1 MTQSLTPSMEMHMC
15 NTRTRVH
22 LSSNSFIHS
31 FLVSFIAVL
40 LLFCRVLCYTDTLKL
55 SHYVYLTRERCPR
68 ISVPFPCACC
78 ICGNVLCV
86 IKTWTVCGGMSQ
98 KSAPFNF
105 PKTEIYMKN
114 KLDNSVKDFSLFTGE
129 FMYSEAEMLV
139 ETFFFFF
146 VLPIYDSVMLHR
158 RTTGLSHKMASR
170 VCLRFVLPPVCFWDE
185 CFSAIYEVNC
195 LTCTINSH
203 DQPCL
208 KLWVFWQW
216 K

>member
-1 MTQSLTPSMEMHMC
+1 MTQSLTPLYGNAYVQYTYTC
-15 NTRTRVH
+15 
-22 LSSNSFIHS
+22 SSIQPFIHS

-139 ETFFFFF
+139 ETFFFFC
-146 VLPIYDSVMLHR
+146 P
-158 RTTGLSHKMASR
+158 SHLWFCHASSSHNW
-170 VCLRFVLPPVCFWDE
+170 P
-185 CFSAIYEVNC
+185 
-195 LTCTINSH
+195 LTQ
-203 DQPCL
+203 DGKPCL
-208 KLWVFWQW
+208 PALCPASSLFLRWMFFGDLWG
-216 K
+216 